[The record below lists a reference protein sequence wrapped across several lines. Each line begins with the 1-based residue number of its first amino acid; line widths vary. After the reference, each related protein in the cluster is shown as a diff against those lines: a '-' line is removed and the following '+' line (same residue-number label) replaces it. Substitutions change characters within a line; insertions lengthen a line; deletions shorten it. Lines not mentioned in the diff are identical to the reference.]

1 MSANELETNKKQADK
16 ASNSLRNFG
25 LLALIIAFLYQ
36 FRVELHNVGGEFNTR
51 TIGILVNHGQAA
63 SEIAASALGAST
75 GISII
80 LIVISSLFK
89 PLRNGRTRWKIL
101 ILGSFL
107 SIIATMAS
115 QISK

>member
-1 MSANELETNKKQADK
+1 MSMNELETNKSQAHK
-16 ASNSLRNFG
+16 ASNALRFFG
-25 LLALIIAFLYQ
+25 LSALLIAFLYQ
-36 FRVELHNVGGEFNTR
+36 FRIELHNVGGDFDAR

-75 GISII
+75 GISVI

-89 PLRNGRTRWKIL
+89 TLRNGRTRWKIL
-101 ILGSFL
+101 ILGCFL
-107 SIIATMAS
+107 STIATLAS